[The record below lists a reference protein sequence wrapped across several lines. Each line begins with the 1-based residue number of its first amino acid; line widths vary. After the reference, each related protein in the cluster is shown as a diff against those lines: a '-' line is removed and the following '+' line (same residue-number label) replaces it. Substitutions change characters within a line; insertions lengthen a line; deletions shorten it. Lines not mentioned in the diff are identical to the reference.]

1 MDKELRKQILQSS
14 FDAGACHI
22 GSALSCVE
30 VLLAIDGA
38 RKETDIFLFSKA
50 SGVAAYY
57 VLLAE
62 RGYFSREKIVHYLK
76 NYPLAS
82 KEVPGIIHSVGS
94 LGHGLSVACGLALGD
109 RMRNVYCLVS
119 DGELN
124 EGSSWEA
131 ILFAAH
137 HKLKNLIVV
146 VDYNKIQACGRTED
160 ILGLEKLSDKF
171 SSFGWWALNVDG
183 HDKKTLEYVLG
194 LDTIKPKAII
204 AHTTKGKGIDF
215 LEDKVEW
222 HYLNLSEELLNK
234 ALSQL

>member
-1 MDKELRKQILQSS
+1 MNKELRKQILQSS

-30 VLLAIDGA
+30 ILLAIDGI
-38 RKETDIFLFSKA
+38 KKQEDIFLFSKA

-57 VLLAE
+57 ALLAKK
-62 RGYFSREKIVHYLK
+62 GHFPKEKIAHYLK
-76 NYPLAS
+76 NFPLAS
-82 KEVPGIIHSVGS
+82 KEISGIIHSVGS
-94 LGHGLSVACGLALGD
+94 LGHGLSVSCGLALGD
-109 RMRNVYCLVS
+109 RTRNVYCLVS

-124 EGSSWEA
+124 EGSTWEA
-131 ILFAAH
+131 TLFAAH
-137 HKLKNLIVV
+137 HKLNNLIVV

-183 HDKKTLEYVLG
+183 HDENTLKYALG

-204 AHTTKGKGIDF
+204 AHTIKGKGVDF
-215 LEDKVEW
+215 IEDKVEW